1 MDVETSGRSLE
12 DSILIVS
19 PRRRGRPPA
28 ERPGTAMTPM
38 TAWVPTQLHERLCRL
53 AAERD
58 MSVSSLVKQMLLVQ
72 LRRR

>member
-1 MDVETSGRSLE
+1 
-12 DSILIVS
+12 
-19 PRRRGRPPA
+19 
-28 ERPGTAMTPM
+28 M